1 MRIDFVITELNVG
14 GAERC
19 LTELAT
25 GLSASGD
32 RIRVLSI
39 GSLPGGEQQ
48 ALVDRM
54 RVAGI
59 DVRSCDADSS
69 FQFAAAYRTLR
80 NWFRQSPPELVQTF
94 LFHANVLGTMAAKNA
109 GVKVRIGGI
118 RVADDRLL
126 RRRVERLVVPRMRH
140 VVCVSDEVEQF
151 AHRRLGC
158 SSDQTVVIPNSVDV
172 SRFAAAAPTR
182 WSTIGWPDD
191 SKVVLFVG
199 RLHSQKGIDLLQ
211 DQIDSIAPTGT
222 DRRLLL
228 VGDGPLRK
236 RLESWTNSIG
246 HDRVRLLPW
255 QSNVAPL
262 MRACRLLVL
271 PSRYEGMP
279 NVVLEAMAAGR
290 PVVCSDIE
298 GSKQLLGHARESQVF
313 RTGNSEAM
321 KNLVEQFLSDEDLS
335 EKIGEDNQARAR
347 NDFSVA
353 AMVDAYRGF
362 YRTVLAEGLD
372 DL

>member
-1 MRIDFVITELNVG
+1 MRIDFVITELYVG

-25 GLSASGD
+25 GLSGSGD
-32 RIRVLSI
+32 QVRVFSI
-39 GSLPGGEQQ
+39 GSLPEGEQR

-54 RVAGI
+54 RASGI
-59 DVRSCDADSS
+59 EVRSCDADSS
-69 FQFAAAYRTLR
+69 HQFAGAYRTLCK
-80 NWFRQSPPELVQTF
+80 WFRQSPPDLCQTF
-94 LFHANVLGTMAAKNA
+94 LFHANVLGTMAAKKA
-109 GVKVRIGGI
+109 GVRTKIGGI
-118 RVADDRLL
+118 RVAEDHLL
-126 RRRVERLVVPRMRH
+126 RRPIERLVVSRMDH

-151 AHRRLGC
+151 ARRRLGC
-158 SSDQTVVIPNSVDV
+158 SSGQTIVIPNCVDF
-172 SRFAAAAPTR
+172 SRFAAAAPAR
-182 WSTIGWPDD
+182 WSSIGWPDE

-199 RLHSQKGIDLLQ
+199 RLHPQKGIDLLQ
-211 DQIDSIAPTGT
+211 DQIDSIAPTDS

-236 RLESWTNSIG
+236 RLQSWTKSIG
-246 HDRVRLLPW
+246 RDRVRLLPW

-262 MRACRLLVL
+262 IRACDLLVL

-298 GSKQLLGHARESQVF
+298 GSEQLFRHARESQVF
-313 RTGNSEAM
+313 QTGDGEAM
-321 KNLVEQFLSDEDLS
+321 KNLVEQFLSNEALS
-335 EKIGEDNQARAR
+335 EKIGKDNQARTR

-362 YRTVLAEGLD
+362 YRTVLTD
-372 DL
+372 

>member
-32 RIRVLSI
+32 RVRVLSI

-48 ALVDRM
+48 VLVDQM
-54 RVAGI
+54 RDAGI

-80 NWFRQSPPELVQTF
+80 NWFLCQTF
-94 LFHANVLGTMAAKNA
+94 LFHANVLGTIAAKST
-109 GVKVRIGGI
+109 GVKIRIGGL

-126 RRRVERLVVPRMRH
+126 RRRVARLVVPRMRH

-158 SSDQTVVIPNSVDV
+158 SSDQTVVIPNS
-172 SRFAAAAPTR
+172 FASAVPTR
-182 WSTIGWPDD
+182 WSTLGWPDD

-236 RLESWTNSIG
+236 RLELWTNSIG
-246 HDRVRLLPW
+246 RDRVRLLPW
-255 QSNVAPL
+255 QPNVAPL

-321 KNLVEQFLSDEDLS
+321 KNLIEQFLSDEDLS